1 MENPFDRI
9 LEQYE
14 DYKYV
19 NDKLLE
25 NFQPNNDYS
34 LDFLKRRGTAIEA
47 SIHAITY
54 AKTYVESGD
63 VTVPEPPWNIK
74 ED

>member
-1 MENPFDRI
+1 MQRKKMENPFDKI

-25 NFQPNNDYS
+25 NFQPNADYS
-34 LDFLKRRGTAIEA
+34 LEFLQTRGKEIEA
-47 SIHAITY
+47 SIKAVTY
-54 AKTYVESGD
+54 AKTYVESKD
-63 VTVPEPPWNIK
+63 ESVPEPPW
-74 ED
+74 